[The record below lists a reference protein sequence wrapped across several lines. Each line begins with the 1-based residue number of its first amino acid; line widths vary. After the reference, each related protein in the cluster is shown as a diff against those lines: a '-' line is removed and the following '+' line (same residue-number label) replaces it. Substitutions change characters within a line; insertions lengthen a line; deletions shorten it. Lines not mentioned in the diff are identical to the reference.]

1 MNYREYFENTKGVG
15 ILATADSEGNTD
27 VAVYARPHVM
37 DDGTFALIMRD
48 RLSHHNLQ
56 SNPRAAYM
64 FMQEGTGYRG
74 RRFFLKKVREEQDS
88 ELLYQL
94 RRRSYPDDDR
104 IHSEAKFLVFFQ
116 VEKELP
122 LIGPGKE

>member
-122 LIGPGKE
+122 LIGSGKE